1 VWTIPLRY
9 SPTGIVFH
17 FTIRCEILPDLA
29 GRFAASQM
37 ETNLNRS
44 GPAAL
49 RSLQHREFRLLW
61 SGLIVSAIGTWMQI
75 VAQSLLVLQL
85 THGSAFALGLVSLA
99 QAFAFFAFALVGGG
113 FADRLDRKRLL
124 LITQS
129 LLMTL
134 ALLMGIL
141 TITGTIKVWMI
152 VAIAFLSGTALSFD
166 QPSRAALISSLVP
179 KEDLLNAISLQSAIF
194 NAASMLGP
202 ALAGFI
208 IDLAGLP
215 ANFFVNAVSFLP
227 VLAGLVLISPP
238 KLPSVAARPLL
249 TQIAEALTTV
259 KRDPILPWLLLSYG
273 ILLFSGPSLPLLLP
287 VLAIHILHI
296 GASTLGLLFSAAGGG
311 AVLGALVLA
320 SLRDTTSK
328 SLILFTAF
336 AIWTISLASVGLSR
350 TILITFVA
358 LVALGMS
365 QSVIGAITSTLLQT
379 RVPHEQ
385 RGRVMSLNSLL
396 IMGIRPLGDFPAA
409 MLISFRGAPFT
420 AVVSA
425 VLVGITALLLS
436 LRRDVFKAAQK
447 L

>member
-1 VWTIPLRY
+1 
-9 SPTGIVFH
+9 
-17 FTIRCEILPDLA
+17 
-29 GRFAASQM
+29 M

-320 SLRDTTSK
+320 SLRDTRSK

-350 TILITFVA
+350 TIPITFVA

-385 RGRVMSLNSLL
+385 RGRVMSLNTLL

-409 MLISFRGAPFT
+409 MLISFLGAPFT

-425 VLVGITALLLS
+425 VLVGITALLFS
-436 LRRDVFKAAQK
+436 LRRDVFKAAQE